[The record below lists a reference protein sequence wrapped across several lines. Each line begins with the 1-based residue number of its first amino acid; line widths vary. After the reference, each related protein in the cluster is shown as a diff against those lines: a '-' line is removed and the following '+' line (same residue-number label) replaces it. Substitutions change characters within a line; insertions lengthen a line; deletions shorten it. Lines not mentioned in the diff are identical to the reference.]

1 MPIYD
6 QGYEIYAGERKPLGV
21 RWIPLWREEVLPYLK
36 RRVFIFL
43 LMLAVA
49 PWLYG
54 IALTFLHTQLGDS
67 DWAKDFVKQL
77 PKVDE
82 ALVSQL
88 MVNGWNLFLL
98 MVVSI
103 WVGSGLV
110 ARDRKERT
118 LEVYLSRALGPVQY
132 LWAKGAALLSFY
144 LAFTLLPVAVLVVF
158 HVGLSGDAGFLWSHA
173 RVLWGTLLYTLLG
186 PGILAVFLLALSSL
200 GRSPRVV
207 GIALVGLMFFG
218 AGGADV
224 LHLITKSHFTT
235 LVNFMLQLR
244 LLGQYCLGVAPDR
257 GVPLGYT
264 AFFFAAVLCGSL
276 GILALRFSK
285 KEVLR

>member
-6 QGYEIYAGERKPLGV
+6 QGYEVYAGERKSLNI
-21 RWIPLWREEVLPYLK
+21 RWLPLWREEILPYLK

-43 LMLAVA
+43 LIIAVA
-49 PWLYG
+49 PWFYG
-54 IALTFLHTQLGDS
+54 IFLTFAHTQFGDS
-67 DWAKDFVKQL
+67 EGVREFVKQL

-82 ALVSQL
+82 ELVSQL
-88 MVNGWNLFLL
+88 MLLPWNLFLL

-118 LEVYLSRALGPVQY
+118 LEVYLSRAIGPVQY
-132 LWAKGAALLSFY
+132 LWAKGAALMAFY
-144 LAFTLLPVAVLVVF
+144 MVFTLLPVLVLVVF
-158 HVGLSGDAGFLWSHA
+158 HVGLSGDVGFLWTHS
-173 RVLWGTLLYTLLG
+173 RVLWGTVLYSLLG

-200 GRSPRVV
+200 SRSPRVV

-218 AGGADV
+218 AGGADM
-224 LHLITKSHFTT
+224 LHLITKSHFAT
-235 LVNFMLQLR
+235 LLNFMLQLR
-244 LLGQYCLGVAPDR
+244 LLGQHCLGVAPDR

-264 AFFFAAVLCGSL
+264 AFFFSAVLLASL
-276 GILALRFSK
+276 GILTLRFSK
-285 KEVLR
+285 KGVLR